1 MEQKATPALSALVAT
16 SQNVQLHYATQSQT
30 SSGSEISIVSSA
42 ERQRRCGQ
50 AQVKREL
57 AEHRVNELREAKE
70 QARGD
75 REQAKEQARVDLEQ
89 AKEQARVDRV
99 QAKELARVARVSS
112 SRPEQ
117 PRPSPDWTPSTGSR
131 ADLSSG
137 SQTGSIGRLADVTS
151 DSGLPSRV
159 RRTAASVACLPQ
171 GSMPPAPSAAA
182 TVVDPY
188 AQLYNDFTLRV
199 QPAEPASDFQGVFS
213 AARSVQPS
221 SSLDELFRA
230 STSLV
235 VMIPPHRG
243 LPPGGT
249 ALPPQGGV
257 PRPTTDRALP
267 PQGGV
272 PSPTTY
278 DASGGLLRKVGCQRA
293 TCLW

>member
-70 QARGD
+70 QARVD
-75 REQAKEQARVDLEQ
+75 RE
-89 AKEQARVDRV
+89 
-99 QAKELARVARVSS
+99 QAKELARVERELIKARAAEAQ
-112 SRPEQ
+112 SRV
-117 PRPSPDWTPSTGSR
+117 DLSTGSR

-151 DSGLPSRV
+151 DSGLSTRV

-188 AQLYNDFTLRV
+188 AQLYSDFTLRV

-213 AARSVQPS
+213 AAGSVPPS

-230 STSLV
+230 STTISSVPNPPV
-235 VMIPPHRG
+235 VVIPPQGG
-243 LPPGGT
+243 LPPGAST
-249 ALPPQGGV
+249 ARWG
-257 PRPTTDRALP
+257 
-267 PQGGV
+267 
-272 PSPTTY
+272 
-278 DASGGLLRKVGCQRA
+278 ASVNFRQCASTAGWGAPNDL
-293 TCLW
+293 